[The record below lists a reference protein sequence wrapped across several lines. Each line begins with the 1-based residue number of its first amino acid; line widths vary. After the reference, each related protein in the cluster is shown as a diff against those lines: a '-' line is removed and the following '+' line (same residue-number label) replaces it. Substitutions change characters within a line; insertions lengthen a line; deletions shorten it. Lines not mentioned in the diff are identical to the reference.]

1 MNDYVGRV
9 KNMGLKARWIGA
21 LWGLLLISCAN
32 SASLEITDIHQN
44 KVYDLHKTL
53 YFINESTALTV
64 EDVQA
69 LPQGQWQRHPEKPI
83 STLPKQ
89 LPMWIKIPLQIH
101 DVTSKNWILK
111 LDESSGPNGQ
121 FYVFI
126 NGQLQQQH
134 TVNGLG
140 SFDQRPIQHRLPIIP
155 IQLSPNQAIEI
166 LIRLEKTAGFSLSFS
181 LMPRDEFYEKDAL
194 EALLIAMHLGL
205 IIGILAYHLV
215 LFAAT
220 TNISYAVYSFYLATI
235 ILVTLRISGFG
246 YQYLWPDTA
255 WMVDQGRN
263 FSFSLSAIAATIFAI
278 YFLQVRTFSKTLHW
292 GLHGL
297 WIFMALSSLVTFQD
311 LTLIR
316 QLQIPLQVLSYI
328 LLIASGI
335 MAMAYGYSY
344 AKFYVLS
351 WAIFVACGVWFA
363 LNVLAI
369 FPYEHEA
376 RSVVRLGID
385 LQVILMAM
393 ALGHRVKKMQADR
406 FMAEAENKAK
416 SDFLAKMSHEIR
428 TPMSGVLGMAELLGE
443 RLKDETSIRYNNII
457 KASGHSL
464 LTIINDILD
473 YSKIEAGKMELENV
487 PFNIEKLA
495 VETLDTFKQLALEK
509 KIELIVDI
517 DKNQNKNLIGD
528 PVRLKQIMLN
538 FINNAIKF
546 TETGHVL
553 LRVAPANNELNQIKI
568 SVEDTGPGINIK
580 NQNRLFQ
587 AFSQADASVARNYGG
602 TGLGLIICKQI
613 SILMKGTIGVN
624 SIEGKGST
632 FWVCVSIEESEGEM
646 AVLNEPSRSLQG
658 HRILIADDNFTFAE
672 ILKETVKNWNMIPV
686 VAHDGQEVL
695 EELEKAH
702 REHQKIDLISLDLFM
717 PLMNGLE
724 ASRIIEADPRFNHI
738 PRVLLTSADTLPS
751 KQDLRQSGIFKAMV
765 KPSLAAELH
774 DSFCQAIG
782 GIIQDN
788 ESIQNIGIQ
797 HSEIKVK
804 NLNILVAEDNKVNQM
819 VIMAMLKKMQQT
831 PHLVENGQEA
841 LDMLANPDHN
851 IDLVLMDCSMPVMD
865 GYVATRAI
873 REMEKDQKRSA
884 IKIVALSAH
893 VMEEQRE
900 ACVEAGMNDCLSK
913 PIETAELI
921 RVLNQQ
927 G

>member
-1 MNDYVGRV
+1 
-9 KNMGLKARWIGA
+9 
-21 LWGLLLISCAN
+21 
-32 SASLEITDIHQN
+32 
-44 KVYDLHKTL
+44 
-53 YFINESTALTV
+53 
-64 EDVQA
+64 
-69 LPQGQWQRHPEKPI
+69 
-83 STLPKQ
+83 
-89 LPMWIKIPLQIH
+89 MWIKIPIAIH
-101 DVTSKNWILK
+101 RSVSKDWILK
-111 LDESSGPNGQ
+111 LDESSGPKGQ
-121 FYVFI
+121 FYLFI
-126 NGQLQQQH
+126 DGQLKQQQ
-134 TVNGLG
+134 TVNGLV
-140 SFDQRPIQHRLPIIP
+140 SFNERPIQHRLPIIP
-155 IQLSPNQAIEI
+155 LQLDVNQQVEI
-166 LIRLEKTAGFSLSFS
+166 LFRLEQSAGFSLSLS
-181 LMPRDEFYEKDAL
+181 LMPRSNFYQEDAL
-194 EALLIAMHLGL
+194 ESLLIAMHLGL

-246 YQYLWPDTA
+246 YQYLWPNTP

-263 FSFSLSAIAATIFAI
+263 LSFSLSAISAIIFAI
-278 YFLQVRTFSKTLHW
+278 YFLQVRTYSRILYM

-311 LTLIR
+311 FHLIR
-316 QLQIPLQVLSYI
+316 LLQIPLHITSYV
-328 LLIASGI
+328 LLIAAGI
-335 MAMAYGYSY
+335 TAMVYGHTY
-344 AKFYVLS
+344 AKFYILS
-351 WAIFVACGVWFA
+351 WAIFVASGVWFA
-363 LNVLAI
+363 LNVLGI

-376 RSVVRLGID
+376 RSVVRVGID

-393 ALGHRVKKMQADR
+393 ALGHRVKKLQSDR

-473 YSKIEAGKMELENV
+473 YSKIEAGKMELERV

-509 KIELIVDI
+509 KIELIIDI
-517 DKNQNKNLIGD
+517 DKNQNKNLLGD

-553 LRVAPANNELNQIKI
+553 LSISPANNDLKQIKI
-568 SVEDTGPGINIK
+568 SVKDTGYGINIR

-587 AFSQADASVARNYGG
+587 AFSQADSSITRHYGG

-613 SILMKGTIGVN
+613 SLLMKGTIGVD

-632 FWVCVSIEESEGEM
+632 FWVCVSVEEIVGE
-646 AVLNEPSRSLQG
+646 LESSNEPSRDLQG

-672 ILKETVKNWNMIPV
+672 ILSETVKNWDMTPV
-686 VAHDGQEVL
+686 IAHDGQEVL
-695 EELEKAH
+695 EQLEKAH
-702 REHQKIDLISLDLFM
+702 LEQKSFDLISLDLFM

-724 ASRIIEADPRFNHI
+724 ASRIIEADPRFNKI

-774 DSFCQAIG
+774 DAFCQAIG
-782 GIIQDN
+782 GVIQYTAPV
-788 ESIQNIGIQ
+788 QNIGIQ
-797 HSEIKVK
+797 QSDIKVK
-804 NLNILVAEDNKVNQM
+804 GLNILVAEDNKVNQM
-819 VIMAMLKKMQQT
+819 VIMAMLKKMQQK
-831 PHLVENGQEA
+831 PIVVENGQEA
-841 LDMLANPDHN
+841 LDALTDPNHK

-865 GYVATRAI
+865 GYEATRAI
-873 REMEKDQKRSA
+873 RKMESDQERSP

-893 VMEEQRE
+893 VMEEQRS
-900 ACVEAGMNDCLSK
+900 ACIEAGMDGYLSK
-913 PIETAELI
+913 PIETPELI
-921 RVLNQQ
+921 HVLNQKA
-927 G
+927 

>member
-1 MNDYVGRV
+1 MWGVWEV
-9 KNMGLKARWIGA
+9 WGLNARWVTA
-21 LWGLLLISCAN
+21 LCGLLFIGLAN
-32 SASLEITDIHQN
+32 SASFERTNINQDR
-44 KVYDLHKTL
+44 VYDLHKTL
-53 YFINESTALTV
+53 YYIKESTVLTV
-64 EDVQA
+64 NEVQA
-69 LPQGQWQRHPEKPI
+69 LPQEQWQRHPEKPI
-83 STLPKQ
+83 STLPDH
-89 LPMWIKIPLQIH
+89 LPMWLKIPIHIH
-101 DVTSKNWILK
+101 DVTSKDWILK
-111 LDESSGPNGQ
+111 LDESSGPMGQ
-121 FYVFI
+121 FYLFI

-134 TVNGLG
+134 TLNGLG
-140 SFDQRPIQHRLPIIP
+140 SFHQRPIQHRLPVIP
-155 IQLSPNQAIEI
+155 IQLSPNQPIEI
-166 LIRLEKTAGFSLSFS
+166 LFRLEKTAGFSLSMS
-181 LMPRDEFYEKDAL
+181 LLPSREFYEKDAL

-220 TNISYAVYSFYLATI
+220 RNISYAVYSFYLATI

-246 YQYLWPDTA
+246 YQYLWPDTP

-263 FSFSLSAIAATIFAI
+263 LSFSLSAIAATIFAI
-278 YFLQVRTFSKTLHW
+278 YFLQIRSFSKPLYW
-292 GLHGL
+292 GLQGL
-297 WIFMALSSLVTFQD
+297 WIFMALSSLATFQD
-311 LTLIR
+311 LHLIR

-335 MAMAYGYSY
+335 MAMVYGHSY
-344 AKFYVLS
+344 AKYYVLS

-369 FPYEHEA
+369 FPYEHQA

-473 YSKIEAGKMELENV
+473 YSKIEAGKMELESV

-509 KIELIVDI
+509 KIELIIDI

-546 TETGHVL
+546 TETGHIL
-553 LRVAPANNELNQIKI
+553 LRIAPANNELKQIKV
-568 SVEDTGPGINIK
+568 SVEDTGPGISIK
-580 NQNRLFQ
+580 SQNRLFQ

-613 SILMKGTIGVN
+613 SVLMKGTIGVN

-632 FWVCVSIEESEGEM
+632 FWVCVSIEENIDDIASPAES
-646 AVLNEPSRSLQG
+646 SRDLQG

-672 ILKETVKNWNMIPV
+672 ILKETVKSWNMIPV

-702 REHQKIDLISLDLFM
+702 REQQTFDLISLDLFM

-724 ASRIIEADPRFNHI
+724 ASRIIEADPRFNKI

-751 KQDLRQSGIFKAMV
+751 KQDLKQSGIFKAMI

-774 DSFCQAIG
+774 DAFCQAIG
-782 GIIQDN
+782 GFTQGN
-788 ESIQNIGIQ
+788 STTQNVGIQ
-797 HSEIKVK
+797 QSDIKVK

-819 VIMAMLKKMQQT
+819 VIMAMLKKMQQK
-831 PHLVENGQEA
+831 PRMVENGQEA
-841 LDMLANPDHN
+841 VEALCKPDHN
-851 IDLVLMDCSMPVMD
+851 VDLVLMDCSMPVMD
-865 GYVATRAI
+865 GYEATRAI
-873 REMEKDQKRSA
+873 RKMEKEQKRTA
-884 IKIVALSAH
+884 IRIVALSAH

-900 ACVEAGMNDCLSK
+900 ACIKAGMNGYLSK
-913 PIETAELI
+913 PIETSELI

-927 G
+927 K